1 MSSLSNQL
9 SALTSHAKGF
19 AHSPSAA
26 GGIGRGFHHSSKHG
40 HSILAGSGDIGGL
53 KRKPSILYEN
63 AREAANIPLVVLK
76 ENAVRGLNV
85 LKDAVED
92 AYGVDNTSMERYVTM
107 ERLLDVHSLSFERGT
122 STPAANKEVDGS
134 IAIMLKFLTT
144 MMGECPPPSSGD
156 ADFADNPI
164 LIPCLQIIEYLIRRY
179 DVHSRSDCASLLIAS
194 FLPLQLTYGTA
205 YPQLF
210 PRVLGLVDLQSA
222 GGGMW
227 SFLRPFAAAESPP
240 FNRISLSK
248 GVARDEALFT
258 LLAGMGKDTMDLLRE
273 EVHEFADGNKMP
285 TRRGISI
292 IFSFTASI
300 LIEAL
305 HIQSKTGAGARASV
319 AVSGVQE
326 GFVRKIFPVIIA
338 ACGGGRGAK
347 GSNKL
352 YSSEWKEWGRLLAS
366 TLAMLCPLSEVVRDA
381 LCDAVVSGMPMPHT
395 SKICFNY
402 ATEVDDWMDS
412 SMCDDELDDASSAIM
427 TLLSILGS
435 NSLSSKKKNSEEEWK
450 YYLPLHPSNKGTVD
464 YLGCDLSAST
474 YKILS
479 MSAMLPVVASAIG
492 AVLDSLSEDDDDNA
506 TDSEMIG
513 KVGPLLGAIIMNV
526 FGKMEKEAKKDPK
539 QKKGRE
545 NQLGFDGDLLLLLSL
560 VSNDSS
566 STCVTSA
573 IYFDLK

>member
-1 MSSLSNQL
+1 
-9 SALTSHAKGF
+9 
-19 AHSPSAA
+19 
-26 GGIGRGFHHSSKHG
+26 
-40 HSILAGSGDIGGL
+40 
-53 KRKPSILYEN
+53 
-63 AREAANIPLVVLK
+63 
-76 ENAVRGLNV
+76 
-85 LKDAVED
+85 
-92 AYGVDNTSMERYVTM
+92 
-107 ERLLDVHSLSFERGT
+107 
-122 STPAANKEVDGS
+122 
-134 IAIMLKFLTT
+134 
-144 MMGECPPPSSGD
+144 
-156 ADFADNPI
+156 
-164 LIPCLQIIEYLIRRY
+164 
-179 DVHSRSDCASLLIAS
+179 
-194 FLPLQLTYGTA
+194 
-205 YPQLF
+205 
-210 PRVLGLVDLQSA
+210 
-222 GGGMW
+222 
-227 SFLRPFAAAESPP
+227 
-240 FNRISLSK
+240 
-248 GVARDEALFT
+248 
-258 LLAGMGKDTMDLLRE
+258 
-273 EVHEFADGNKMP
+273 
-285 TRRGISI
+285 
-292 IFSFTASI
+292 
-300 LIEAL
+300 
-305 HIQSKTGAGARASV
+305 
-319 AVSGVQE
+319 
-326 GFVRKIFPVIIA
+326 
-338 ACGGGRGAK
+338 
-347 GSNKL
+347 
-352 YSSEWKEWGRLLAS
+352 
-366 TLAMLCPLSEVVRDA
+366 MLCPLSEVVRDA